1 MLYKDYM
8 TETFDDNIIYL
19 FKEYA
24 KKKHKTTQNIEEIN
38 VNTLKIENQPQIN
51 NQQIPS
57 VIEIKQKEPKE
68 KGVVYDF
75 AESPDFTRFNSLL
88 KSNRSIL
95 IEENRYSIT
104 ETLFKD
110 EESNVNV
117 INRTLNKSI
126 GEYTIDEIKISD
138 FELNITRKILI
149 SSYLGTIS
157 LKNRSLKDIYYEIK
171 NTVKNYYKQE
181 EIEDIGNSLIKVSYF
196 LLKELTYKLL
206 TPLFFDPF
214 IEDINGVEN
223 QPIVV
228 YYTGK
233 LEGGIDLSGDYIT
246 NIIIDNKN
254 MNELI
259 QLLIERGNSK
269 ITKQDRVASVTLPTS
284 DAARFTAIYPY
295 ESGGNMAF
303 SIRKQVY
310 NLISPNTFIKNK
322 TATAESLAYIA
333 WAMDHVDTGKMAVV
347 GLPAAGKTTF
357 LKTISLFIPQNA
369 RVFSIETTPELQLFQ
384 KSWTRQ
390 IQVTDAKQQTALI
403 NASLMFRPDFMI
415 IGEVKFDKDLVDAL
429 FSVISSG
436 EKTLF
441 TFHATSPSSFISKFQ
456 SRSLEISKDR
466 LSNLSYLLFVV
477 LDPTTHIRYLASIE
491 EIYGYD
497 EELEKVL
504 FKNLTNMR
512 IKEKT
517 SSGFGKK
524 KEYTLVYD
532 TKFAQE
538 GDKYISYDTYTK
550 FVEKCGLRIEKDIDG
565 NYKPDQ
571 LLLMILNSELL
582 KEYVYIHNKDLEIQY
597 EYDEKGKLIYPLSYW
612 KTYKEI
618 YTEMNSIRNFLLI
631 EAQNGVT
638 PNEFIDDFNKFK
650 STGILPEPKII

>member
-1 MLYKDYM
+1 MDENLNESILD
-8 TETFDDNIIYL
+8 I
-19 FKEYA
+19 FKQYA
-24 KKKHKTTQNIEEIN
+24 KKKQKRQQAIEEIN
-38 VNTLKIENQPQIN
+38 VNTLKVENQSPLN
-51 NQQIPS
+51 NTQNLQ
-57 VIEIKQKEPKE
+57 VAEVQQKEPKE
-68 KGVVYDF
+68 KGIVYDF
-75 AESPDFTRFNSLL
+75 AESPDFTRYGAFITQHKAPISVEGN
-88 KSNRSIL
+88 K
-95 IEENRYSIT
+95 YVIT
-104 ETLFKD
+104 EAIFRD
-110 EESNVNV
+110 EEDGVDV
-117 INRTLNKSI
+117 INRTLNKNSS
-126 GEYTIDEIKISD
+126 EYLLDEIRTGE
-138 FELNITRKILI
+138 FENNIARRILI
-149 SSYLGTIS
+149 SSYLGTIM
-157 LKNRSLKDIYYEIK
+157 LKGRALKDIYYEIK
-171 NTVKNYYKQE
+171 KTVRNYYKQE
-181 EIEDIGNSLIKVSYF
+181 EIEDIDNSSIKVTYF
-196 LLKELTYKLL
+196 LLKEVTYKSL

-223 QPIVV
+223 EQVVV

-233 LEGGIDLSGDYIT
+233 LETGMDLSGDYIT
-246 NIIIDNKN
+246 NITINSEQID
-254 MNELI
+254 ELI

-295 ESGGNMAF
+295 ESGGNKAF

-310 NLISPNTFIKNK
+310 NLIPPNVFIRNR
-322 TATAESLAYIA
+322 TATAEALAYIA

-369 RVFSIETTPELQLFQ
+369 RVFSIETTPELQLYQ

-466 LSNLSYLLFVV
+466 LANLSYLLFVV
-477 LDPTTHIRYLASIE
+477 LDPTTHIRYLASVD

-497 EELEKVL
+497 DENERVL
-504 FKNLTNMR
+504 YKNLTTMR

-517 SSGFGKK
+517 SAGFGKK

-532 TKFAQE
+532 TKFVE
-538 GDKYISYDTYTK
+538 GGDKYISYDVYNK
-550 FVEKCGLRIEKDIDG
+550 FIEKCNLRIEKNEEG
-565 NYKPDQ
+565 GYKPDQ

-582 KEYVYIHNKDLEIQY
+582 KEYVYIHNKDLEI
-597 EYDEKGKLIYPLSYW
+597 EYVYDDKGKIIYPLTYW

-618 YTEMNSIRNFLLI
+618 YTEMNSIRSFLLV
-631 EAQNGVT
+631 ETQNNVNT
-638 PNEFIDDFNKFK
+638 TEFIDDFNRFK
-650 STGILPEPKII
+650 LTGAIPELKLI

>member
-1 MLYKDYM
+1 MDEKPEGTIL
-8 TETFDDNIIYL
+8 EI

-24 KKKHKTTQNIEEIN
+24 KKKQKKQQTIEEVN
-38 VNTLKIENQPQIN
+38 VNTLKVENPSPAN
-51 NQQIPS
+51 NTQTSI
-57 VIEIKQKEPKE
+57 VAEIKQNEP

-75 AESPDFTRFNSLL
+75 AESPDFTRYGAFITQHKVKASV
-88 KSNRSIL
+88 
-95 IEENRYSIT
+95 EGETYMVT
-104 ETLFKD
+104 ETLFRD
-110 EESNVNV
+110 EEDGVDV
-117 INRTLNKSI
+117 INRTLNKNSS
-126 GEYTIDEIKISD
+126 EYLLDEIKIGE
-138 FELNITRKILI
+138 FENDIARKILI
-149 SSYLGTIS
+149 SSYLGTII

-171 NTVKNYYKQE
+171 KTVRNYYKQE
-181 EIEDIGNSLIKVSYF
+181 EIEDIGNSSIKVAYF
-196 LLKELTYKLL
+196 LLKEVTYKSL
-206 TPLFFDPF
+206 TPFFFDPF

-223 QPIVV
+223 EQVVV

-233 LEGGIDLSGDYIT
+233 VETGMDLSGDYIT
-246 NIIIDNKN
+246 NVTINSEQID
-254 MNELI
+254 ELI

-295 ESGGNMAF
+295 ESGGNKAF

-310 NLISPNTFIKNK
+310 NLIPPNVFIKNK
-322 TATAESLAYIA
+322 TATAEALAYIA
-333 WAMDHVDTGKMAVV
+333 WAMDHVDTGKMAIT
-347 GLPAAGKTTF
+347 GLPASGKTTF

-369 RVFSIETTPELQLFQ
+369 RVFSIETTPELQLSQ
-384 KSWTRQ
+384 KSWTKQ

-456 SRSLEISKDR
+456 ARSLEISKDR
-466 LSNLSYLLFVV
+466 LANLSYLLFVV
-477 LDPTTHIRYLASIE
+477 LDPTTHIRYLASID

-497 EELEKVL
+497 DENERVL
-504 FKNLTNMR
+504 YKNLTSMR

-517 SSGFGKK
+517 STGFGKK

-532 TKFAQE
+532 TKFAE
-538 GDKYISYDTYTK
+538 SGDKYISYDVYNK
-550 FVEKCGLRIEKDIDG
+550 FIEKCNLRIEKNAEG
-565 NYKPDQ
+565 GYKPDQ

-582 KEYVYIHNKDLEIQY
+582 KEYVYIHNKDLEI
-597 EYDEKGKLIYPLSYW
+597 EYVYDDKGKIIYPLTYW

-618 YTEMNSIRNFLLI
+618 YNEMNSIRSFLLV
-631 EAQNGVT
+631 ETQNNVDPT
-638 PNEFIDDFNKFK
+638 EFIEDFNRFK
-650 STGILPEPKII
+650 LTGVIPELRLI

>member
-1 MLYKDYM
+1 MDENLD
-8 TETFDDNIIYL
+8 ESILDI
-19 FKEYA
+19 FKQYA
-24 KKKHKTTQNIEEIN
+24 KKKQKRQQTIEEIN
-38 VNTLKIENQPQIN
+38 VNTLKVENQSPLN
-51 NQQIPS
+51 NTQNLQ
-57 VIEIKQKEPKE
+57 VAEVQQKEPKE
-68 KGVVYDF
+68 KGIVYDF
-75 AESPDFTRFNSLL
+75 AESPDFTRYGAFITQHKAPISVEGN
-88 KSNRSIL
+88 K
-95 IEENRYSIT
+95 YVIT
-104 ETLFKD
+104 ETIFRD
-110 EESNVNV
+110 EEDGVDV
-117 INRTLNKSI
+117 INRTLNKNSS
-126 GEYTIDEIKISD
+126 EYLLDEIKTGE
-138 FELNITRKILI
+138 FENNIARKILM
-149 SSYLGTIS
+149 SSYLGTIM
-157 LKNRSLKDIYYEIK
+157 LKGRALKDIYYEIK
-171 NTVKNYYKQE
+171 KTVRNYYKQE
-181 EIEDIGNSLIKVSYF
+181 EIEDIDNSSIKVTYF
-196 LLKELTYKLL
+196 LLKEVTYKSL
-206 TPLFFDPF
+206 TPFFFDPF

-223 QPIVV
+223 EQVVV

-233 LEGGIDLSGDYIT
+233 LETGMDLSGDYIT
-246 NIIIDNKN
+246 NITINSEQID
-254 MNELI
+254 ELI

-295 ESGGNMAF
+295 ESGGNKAF

-310 NLISPNTFIKNK
+310 NLIPPNVFIRNK
-322 TATAESLAYIA
+322 TATAEALAYIA

-477 LDPTTHIRYLASIE
+477 LDPTTHIRYLASID

-497 EELEKVL
+497 DENERVL
-504 FKNLTNMR
+504 YKNLTSMR

-517 SSGFGKK
+517 STGFGKK

-532 TKFAQE
+532 TKFVE
-538 GDKYISYDTYTK
+538 GGDKYISYDVYNK
-550 FVEKCGLRIEKDIDG
+550 FIEKCNLRIEKNAEG
-565 NYKPDQ
+565 GYKPDQ

-582 KEYVYIHNKDLEIQY
+582 KEYVYIHNKDLEI
-597 EYDEKGKLIYPLSYW
+597 EYVYDDKGKIIYPLTYW

-618 YTEMNSIRNFLLI
+618 YNEMNSIRSFLLV
-631 EAQNGVT
+631 ETQNNVNPT
-638 PNEFIDDFNKFK
+638 EFIEDFNRFK
-650 STGILPEPKII
+650 LTGVIPELKLI

>member
-1 MLYKDYM
+1 MDENLD
-8 TETFDDNIIYL
+8 ESILDI
-19 FKEYA
+19 FKQYA
-24 KKKHKTTQNIEEIN
+24 KKKQKRQQTIEEIN
-38 VNTLKIENQPQIN
+38 VNTLKVENQSPLN
-51 NQQIPS
+51 NTQNLQ
-57 VIEIKQKEPKE
+57 VAEVQQKEPKE
-68 KGVVYDF
+68 KGIVYDF
-75 AESPDFTRFNSLL
+75 AESPDFTRYGAFITQHKAPISVEGN
-88 KSNRSIL
+88 K
-95 IEENRYSIT
+95 YVIT
-104 ETLFKD
+104 ETIFRD
-110 EESNVNV
+110 EEDGVDV
-117 INRTLNKSI
+117 INRTLNKNSS
-126 GEYTIDEIKISD
+126 EYLLDEIKTGE
-138 FELNITRKILI
+138 FENNIARKILI
-149 SSYLGTIS
+149 SSYLGTIM
-157 LKNRSLKDIYYEIK
+157 LKGRALKDIYYEIK
-171 NTVKNYYKQE
+171 KTVRNYYKQE
-181 EIEDIGNSLIKVSYF
+181 EIEDIDNSSIKVTYF
-196 LLKELTYKLL
+196 LLKEVTYKSL
-206 TPLFFDPF
+206 TPFFFDPF

-223 QPIVV
+223 EQVVV

-233 LEGGIDLSGDYIT
+233 LETGMDLSGDYIT
-246 NIIIDNKN
+246 NITINSEQID
-254 MNELI
+254 ELI

-295 ESGGNMAF
+295 ESGGNKAF

-310 NLISPNTFIKNK
+310 NLIPPNVFIRNK
-322 TATAESLAYIA
+322 TATAEALAYIA

-477 LDPTTHIRYLASIE
+477 LDPTTHIRYLASID

-497 EELEKVL
+497 DENERVL
-504 FKNLTNMR
+504 YKNLTSMR

-517 SSGFGKK
+517 STGFGKK

-532 TKFAQE
+532 TKFVE
-538 GDKYISYDTYTK
+538 GGDKYISYDVYNK
-550 FVEKCGLRIEKDIDG
+550 FIEKCNLRIEKNAEG
-565 NYKPDQ
+565 GYKPDQ

-582 KEYVYIHNKDLEIQY
+582 KEYVYIHNKDLEI
-597 EYDEKGKLIYPLSYW
+597 EYVYDDKGKIIYPLTYW

-618 YTEMNSIRNFLLI
+618 YTEMNSIRSFLLV
-631 EAQNGVT
+631 ETQNNVNPT
-638 PNEFIDDFNKFK
+638 EFIEDFNRFK
-650 STGILPEPKII
+650 LTGVIPELKLI

>member
-1 MLYKDYM
+1 MDENLNESILD
-8 TETFDDNIIYL
+8 I
-19 FKEYA
+19 FKQYA
-24 KKKHKTTQNIEEIN
+24 KKKQKRQQAIEEIN
-38 VNTLKIENQPQIN
+38 VNTLKVENQSPLN
-51 NQQIPS
+51 NTQNLQ
-57 VIEIKQKEPKE
+57 VAEVKQKEPKE
-68 KGVVYDF
+68 KGIVYDF
-75 AESPDFTRFNSLL
+75 AESPDFTRYGAFITQHKAPISVEGN
-88 KSNRSIL
+88 K
-95 IEENRYSIT
+95 YVIT
-104 ETLFKD
+104 EAIFRD
-110 EESNVNV
+110 EEDGVDV
-117 INRTLNKSI
+117 INRTLNKNSS
-126 GEYTIDEIKISD
+126 EYLLDEIRTGE
-138 FELNITRKILI
+138 FENNIARRILI
-149 SSYLGTIS
+149 SSYLGTIM
-157 LKNRSLKDIYYEIK
+157 LKGRALKDIYYEIK
-171 NTVKNYYKQE
+171 KTVRNYYKQE
-181 EIEDIGNSLIKVSYF
+181 EIEDIDNSSIKVTYF
-196 LLKELTYKLL
+196 LLKEVTYKSL

-223 QPIVV
+223 EQVVV

-233 LEGGIDLSGDYIT
+233 LETGMDLSGDYIT
-246 NIIIDNKN
+246 NITINSEQID
-254 MNELI
+254 ELI

-295 ESGGNMAF
+295 ESGGNKAF

-310 NLISPNTFIKNK
+310 NLIPPNVFIRNR
-322 TATAESLAYIA
+322 TATAEALAYIA

-369 RVFSIETTPELQLFQ
+369 RVFSIETTPELQLYQ

-466 LSNLSYLLFVV
+466 LANLSYLLFVV
-477 LDPTTHIRYLASIE
+477 LDPTTHIRYLASVD

-497 EELEKVL
+497 DENERVL
-504 FKNLTNMR
+504 YKNLTTMR

-517 SSGFGKK
+517 SAGFGKK

-532 TKFAQE
+532 TKFVE
-538 GDKYISYDTYTK
+538 GGDKYISYDVYNK
-550 FVEKCGLRIEKDIDG
+550 FIEKCNLRIEKNEEG
-565 NYKPDQ
+565 GYKPDQ

-582 KEYVYIHNKDLEIQY
+582 KEYVYIHNKDLEI
-597 EYDEKGKLIYPLSYW
+597 EYVYDDKGKIIYPLTYW

-618 YTEMNSIRNFLLI
+618 YTEMNSIRSFLLV
-631 EAQNGVT
+631 ETQNNVNT
-638 PNEFIDDFNKFK
+638 TEFIEDFNRFK
-650 STGILPEPKII
+650 LTGAIPELKLI

>member
-1 MLYKDYM
+1 M
-8 TETFDDNIIYL
+8 TENLEGNILDI

-24 KKKHKTTQNIEEIN
+24 KKKQKKQQTIEEIN
-38 VNTLKIENQPQIN
+38 VNTLKVENTSSLNKSQNP
-51 NQQIPS
+51 
-57 VIEIKQKEPKE
+57 VTAEIKQKGSKE
-68 KGVVYDF
+68 NGITYDF
-75 AESPDFTRFNSLL
+75 AESPDFMRYGGLITQN
-88 KSNRSIL
+88 KSKVIVEGDKH
-95 IEENRYSIT
+95 IIT
-104 ETLFKD
+104 ETIFRDD
-110 EESNVNV
+110 EDGVDL
-117 INRTLNKSI
+117 INRTLNKNFS
-126 GEYTIDEIKISD
+126 EYSLDEIKFGD
-138 FELNITRKILI
+138 FESNIARKILMA
-149 SSYLGTIS
+149 SYLGTID
-157 LKNRSLKDIYYEIK
+157 LKGRSLKEIYYEIK
-171 NTVKNYYKQE
+171 KTVRSYYKQE
-181 EIEDIGNSLIKVSYF
+181 EIEDIGNSSIKVSYF
-196 LLKELTYKLL
+196 LLKEITYRSL

-223 QPIVV
+223 EQVVV

-233 LEGGIDLSGDYIT
+233 LEGGIDVSGDYIT
-246 NIIIDNKN
+246 NITINSEQMDDI
-254 MNELI
+254 I

-295 ESGGNMAF
+295 ESGGNKAF

-310 NLISPNTFIKNK
+310 NLIPPNVFIRNR
-322 TATAESLAYIA
+322 TATAEALAYIA
-333 WAMDHVDTGKMAVV
+333 WAMDHVDTGKMAVT

-369 RVFSIETTPELQLFQ
+369 RVFSIETTPELQLYQ

-456 SRSLEISKDR
+456 ARSLEISKDR

-477 LDPTTHIRYLASIE
+477 LDPTTHIRYLASVD

-497 EELEKVL
+497 DENERLL
-504 FKNLTNMR
+504 YKNLTSMR

-517 SSGFGKK
+517 STGFGKK

-532 TKFAQE
+532 TKFAE
-538 GDKYISYDTYTK
+538 GGDRYISYDVYNK
-550 FVEKCGLRIEKDIDG
+550 FIEKCNLRIEKNVEG
-565 NYKPDQ
+565 GYKPDQ

-582 KEYVYIHNKDLEIQY
+582 KEYVYIHNKDLEIEY
-597 EYDEKGKLIYPLSYW
+597 VYDEKGKIIYPLTYW
-612 KTYKEI
+612 KAYKDIYMEI
-618 YTEMNSIRNFLLI
+618 NSIRSFLLV
-631 EAQNGVT
+631 ETQNSVN
-638 PNEFIDDFNKFK
+638 PNEFIEDFNRFK
-650 STGILPEPKII
+650 STGTIPEPKLF

>member
-1 MLYKDYM
+1 MS
-8 TETFDDNIIYL
+8 DNIETSIL
-19 FKEYA
+19 NIFKEYS
-24 KKKHKTTQNIEEIN
+24 KKKQQIRNPIANELQVK
-38 VNTLKIENQPQIN
+38 TLKVEKQVSSESPQTAQISLL
-51 NQQIPS
+51 QQ
-57 VIEIKQKEPKE
+57 QQKE
-68 KGVVYDF
+68 KGIGYDF
-75 AESPDFTRFNSLL
+75 VESTNFTRYNKFNVTN
-88 KSNRSIL
+88 KINIKA
-95 IEENRYSIT
+95 EENMSIT
-104 ETLFKD
+104 ETIFKD
-110 EESNVNV
+110 EKDKVDI
-117 INRTLNKSI
+117 INRTINKSL
-126 GEYTIDEIKISD
+126 GEYRVEEIKIGE
-138 FELNITRKILI
+138 FENNISRKILM
-149 SSYLGTIS
+149 SSYLGTIV
-157 LKNRSLKDIYYEIK
+157 LKNKFLKDIYYEIK

-181 EIEDIGNSLIKVSYF
+181 EIEDIGNSSIKVSYF

-223 QPIVV
+223 ENLVI

-233 LEGGIDLSGDYIT
+233 LESGENLSGDYIT
-246 NIIIDNKN
+246 NIEIKN
-254 MNELI
+254 QQMNEII

-269 ITKQDRVASVTLPTS
+269 ITKQDRVAFVTLPTA

-310 NLISPNTFIKNK
+310 NLIPPNMFVKNK
-322 TATAESLAYIA
+322 TATADALAYIA
-333 WAMDHVDTGKMAVV
+333 WTMDHVDTGKMAVV

-357 LKTISLFIPQNA
+357 LKTISLFISEA
-369 RVFSIETTPELQLFQ
+369 SRVFSIETTPELQLFQ

-415 IGEVKFDKDLVDAL
+415 VGEVKFDKDLVDAL

-456 SRSLEISKDR
+456 ARSLEISKDR
-466 LSNLSYLLFVV
+466 LSNMSYLLFIV
-477 LDPTTHIRYLASIE
+477 LDPTTHIRYLASID

-497 EELEKVL
+497 DENDKLL
-504 FKNLTNMR
+504 WKNLTTMR

-517 SSGFGKK
+517 SGGFGKK

-532 TKFAQE
+532 TKFVQS
-538 GDKYISYDTYTK
+538 GDKYISYDVYNK
-550 FVEKCGLRIEKDIDG
+550 FVEKCNLRIEKDVTG
-565 NYKPDQ
+565 GYRPDQ

-582 KEYVYIHNKDLEIQY
+582 KEYVYIHNQDLEIEY
-597 EYDEKGKLIYPLSYW
+597 AYDENGKIIYPLTYW

-618 YTEMNSIRNFLLI
+618 YNEINSIKNFLLI
-631 EAQNGVT
+631 ETQNNV
-638 PNEFIDDFNKFK
+638 NADEFIKDFNNFK
-650 STGILPEPKII
+650 NTGILPELKVI